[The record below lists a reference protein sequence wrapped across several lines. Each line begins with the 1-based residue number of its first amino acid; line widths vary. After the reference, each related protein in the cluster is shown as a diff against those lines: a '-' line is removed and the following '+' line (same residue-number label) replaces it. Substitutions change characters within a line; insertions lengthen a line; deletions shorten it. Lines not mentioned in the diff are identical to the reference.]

1 MPETQVQSQSG
12 KVPLAPEQLSLCAT
26 TTDLVL
32 YSPRAAPAELTSG
45 NYWSSRTLEAELD
58 NKRGHRSEKPTA
70 TKGESPPGTTLK
82 TSPHSREDPA
92 HSKIN
97 T

>member
-1 MPETQVQSQSG
+1 MGFPGGLVLRIHMPMPETQVQSQSG

-45 NYWSSRTLEAELD
+45 NY
-58 NKRGHRSEKPTA
+58 
-70 TKGESPPGTTLK
+70 
-82 TSPHSREDPA
+82 
-92 HSKIN
+92 
-97 T
+97 